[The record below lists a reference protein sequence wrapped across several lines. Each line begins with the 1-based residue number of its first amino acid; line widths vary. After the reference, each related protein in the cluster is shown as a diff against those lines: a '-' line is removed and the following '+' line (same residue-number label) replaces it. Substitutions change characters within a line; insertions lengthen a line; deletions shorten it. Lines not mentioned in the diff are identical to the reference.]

1 MLNKILSN
9 RLFHIICFFLL
20 YVFLL
25 FEYFYFVTAYFH
37 DAGFLFHFNILKI
50 TVGLLLLLFVYV
62 RIFVLPQPSD
72 FIYALNLFISFAL
85 FFPAVIMFQI
95 GGTTPFIPLFAVLFI
110 YLLSSRLLQFS
121 ALKVRRIRYPEQKF
135 ILIGLSFVML
145 IPFVITYGFDIDTS
159 VLSFGEELYKA
170 RATASLKSNVYT
182 SYFLGPLTKVLL
194 PTLIVYGLIRKQK
207 TLWITGIIFMLYL
220 FLVNPHKSIF
230 FSIFIVLIFFFFENY
245 KTKAGL
251 MLSGF
256 LILLI
261 SSVFFSKLTGNIL
274 PESIFV
280 RRLFFLPVQISDNYF
295 TFFKDNPMFLSHS
308 FLSPFFDYP
317 YHTEPALL
325 IGEYM
330 YQSSTVSC
338 NTGIIAD
345 GFMNFG
351 AIGSFAFVLFTSVFF
366 RCIDTLK
373 IHHSFFGLS
382 LVFLVVFFNSA
393 FFTTLL
399 THGGILFLLIGLLF
413 LKNTKISYQ

>member
-9 RLFHIICFFLL
+9 RLFHIICFFAL
-20 YVFLL
+20 YVFLF
-25 FEYFYFVTAYFH
+25 FEYFYFVTFFFQ
-37 DAGFLFHFNILKI
+37 DKGFLLHFNGLKFIL
-50 TVGLLLLLFVYV
+50 GLLLLLFVYV

-72 FIYALNLFISFAL
+72 FIYTLNLFISFAL
-85 FFPAVIMFQI
+85 FFPAVIMFQV
-95 GGTTPFIPLFAVLFI
+95 GGTTPLIPLFAVLFI
-110 YLLSSRLLQFS
+110 YLLSSRLLNF
-121 ALKVRRIRYPEQKF
+121 KTFNIKRIQYLEQKF

-145 IPFVITYGFDIDTS
+145 IPFVITYGFNIDTS

-170 RATASLKSNVYT
+170 RAAATLKSNVYT

-194 PTLIVYGLIRKQK
+194 PTLIVFGLLRKQK
-207 TLWITGIIFMLYL
+207 ILWITGIVFMLYL
-220 FLVNPHKSIF
+220 FLINPHKSIF
-230 FSIFIVLIFFFFENY
+230 FSIFVVLVFFFFENY

-317 YHTEPALL
+317 YHTDPTLL

-330 YQSSTVSC
+330 YQKPNVSC
-338 NTGIIAD
+338 NTGIISD

-351 AIGSFAFVLFTSVFF
+351 VIGSFFFVLFTSIFF

-382 LVFLVVFFNSA
+382 LVFLVVF
-393 FFTTLL
+393 
-399 THGGILFLLIGLLF
+399 
-413 LKNTKISYQ
+413 ISIIR